1 MLATILETYGF
12 NPQEWIIQP
21 FGTGLINHTWLL
33 KKDNKEYIL
42 QKINNNVF
50 KDPYAISDNIRLIGN
65 YLQSHYPDYLFV
77 TPLRSADNRDIIQ
90 NKDGYFRVFP
100 FVKNSVTYTT
110 VESPELAFEAARQF
124 GKFTHLLSGFDE
136 SVLKETIPDF
146 HNLSLRYNQFQESL
160 QQGNKE
166 RLSEAANIIKQLK
179 NYSYIIDEFEK
190 IKRNP
195 QFKKRVMHCDTK
207 SSNVLFDKQNNGLCV
222 IDLDTVMPGYFI
234 SDVGDMMRTYLSPV
248 SEEEKD
254 FSKIEVRED
263 YFAAIVEGYLTE
275 MHANLTEEE
284 QKYFLY
290 AGRFMIYMQ
299 CIRFLSDYFNNDVY
313 YGSKYEGQNFKRA
326 INQLCLLNRL
336 EEKKEQ
342 LLLRIKQHKYFFL
355 GEDK

>member
-1 MLATILETYGF
+1 MLSPILETYGL
-12 NPQEWIIQP
+12 NPKEWIIQP

-33 KKDNKEYIL
+33 KKDSKEYIL

-50 KDPYAISDNIRLIGN
+50 KDPYAISDNIRLVGN
-65 YLQSHYPDYLFV
+65 YLQKHYPDYFFV
-77 TPLRSADNRDIIQ
+77 TPLHSSDDRDIIQ
-90 NKDGYFRVFP
+90 NSDGYYRLFP
-100 FVKNSVTYTT
+100 FVKDSVTYTT

-124 GKFTHLLSGFDE
+124 GKFTHFLSGFDE
-136 SVLKETIPDF
+136 SLLKETILNF
-146 HNLSLRYNQFQESL
+146 HNLSLRYNQFEESL
-160 QQGNKE
+160 KQGNKE
-166 RLSEAANIIKQLK
+166 RLSEAVDVIKQLK
-179 NYSYIIDEFEK
+179 KYSYIVDEFEQ
-190 IKRNP
+190 IKRSP
-195 QFKKRVMHCDTK
+195 QFKKRVMHSDTK
-207 SSNVLFDKQNNGLCV
+207 ISNVLFDKQNNGLCV

-263 YFAAIVEGYLTE
+263 YFAAIVEGYSTE
-275 MHANLTEEE
+275 MHADLTEEE

-326 INQLCLLNRL
+326 INQLSLLNRL
-336 EEKKEQ
+336 EEKEEQ
-342 LLLRIKQHKYFFL
+342 LLLRIKQPKYFFL